1 MSIDHDVKMYDL
13 TDGLKVGIQVL
24 DVQNLGGGEF
34 TYSGFEI
41 FTYKENPDGGWEVK
55 EVWGVCKPI
64 DGKPYNSKAMD
75 KRRWLHDIELPE
87 IARDEISRLVE
98 DAEED
103 LFVFHQNNRNS

>member
-55 EVWGVCKPI
+55 EVWAVKPSETEQQKRAKWCK
-64 DGKPYNSKAMD
+64 
-75 KRRWLHDIELPE
+75 
-87 IARDEISRLVE
+87 RDTLRV
-98 DAEED
+98 
-103 LFVFHQNNRNS
+103 